1 MFQVWQ
7 VIKIVTAVAKREM
20 FYVLPFG
27 PAAWLAGITFID
39 RKSAKASY
47 KSLDECAETMRNKRA
62 KIFIYPEGTRN
73 IKRGLL
79 PFKRGAFK
87 TAISAQVPVYP
98 IVVSPYYFIDQINKS
113 FDKGL
118 FDS

>member
-7 VIKIVTAVAKREM
+7 LMKTITAVCKKEM
-20 FYVLPFG
+20 FYILPFG

-47 KSLDECAETMRNKRA
+47 KSLDACAETMRNQKA

-73 IKRGLL
+73 TKRGLL

-87 TAISAQVPVYP
+87 TAINAQVPVYP
-98 IVVSPYYFIDQINKS
+98 IVVSPYYFIDQVNKS

-118 FDS
+118 L